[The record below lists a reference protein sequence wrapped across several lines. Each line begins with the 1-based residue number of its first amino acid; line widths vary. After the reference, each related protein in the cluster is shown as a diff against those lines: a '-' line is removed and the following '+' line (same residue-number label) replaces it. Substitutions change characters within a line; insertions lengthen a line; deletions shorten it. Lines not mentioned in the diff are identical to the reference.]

1 MSAAFVILGQ
11 MKQLTHLSITRG
23 LVLVVL
29 MLNAAVTAWTQGHT
43 VAHQWNELVLEAI
56 RNDFA
61 RPTVHAR
68 NLYHSSILMYDCW
81 AAFDTT
87 QSETFFLGQ
96 TFDGYTCPFDEA
108 MLVIPADE
116 AERKEAQ
123 ELAMSYATYRLIRHR
138 YIDSPQAES
147 TMSNIYGQMV
157 GQELDTAFSSTDYAT
172 FGAPALGNYLAEQLI
187 AYGMNDGSN
196 EANDYASTCY
206 VQAEPNILPEI
217 PGTSGQQD
225 PNVWQ
230 AVELSFAID
239 QSGELLTETPPFLGP
254 EWGRLSGFA
263 LRDSNLTELERDG
276 CQYNVWHN
284 PGDPVYLDTTEF
296 VGFEDAWKWN
306 HGMVLSWSEHLTPDD
321 GVMWDISPAS
331 LKYDGSIPA
340 SNNLS
345 SFYEWE
351 NGGLTSWYD
360 ENGTF
365 GGQGHEIN
373 PFTGEPYEPN
383 IVPRGDYARVIAEFW
398 ADGPDSE
405 TPPGHW
411 FTLLNEFILDG
422 MAGQHRWRGQGPL
435 IDNLEF
441 DVKAYLTLGGAMH
454 DCAISAWSAKG
465 YYDYARPVSAI
476 RYMAEHGQSSDPSLP
491 NYHPAGLP
499 LIPGWIEVIDDSD
512 PLNFFDG
519 EDQVGKVKVRCWKGP
534 DYIEVPLIDEAGV
547 DWIVADRWWPYQR
560 PSFVTPPFAGYVSG
574 HSTYSRAAA
583 EVLELLTGSEYW
595 PGGLAEWP
603 APMNQFLVF
612 EEGPSMSFNLQW
624 ATFLDASNESALSRM
639 WGGIHPPIDDAPG
652 RRMGVNIGRNAF
664 HYAETIVYPEW
675 AQLFGGEGFLPS
687 DACEGDF
694 NGDGY
699 CGSSDLLLLLTVYG
713 LNWAGPYDMDNSNVV
728 DVYDFLIFLERYNS
742 TCD

>member
-1 MSAAFVILGQ
+1 
-11 MKQLTHLSITRG
+11 MKQQIHLSITRG

-29 MLNAAVTAWTQGHT
+29 MLNAAVTGWTQGHT

-87 QSETFFLGQ
+87 QSETVFLGQ

-108 MLVIPADE
+108 MLVIPADD

-123 ELAMSYATYRLIRHR
+123 ELALSYATYRLIRHR

-351 NGGLTSWYD
+351 NGGLTAWYD
-360 ENGTF
+360 ENGSF
-365 GGQGHEIN
+365 GGQGHDTN

-583 EVLELLTGSEYW
+583 EVLQLLTGSEYW

-664 HYAETIVYPEW
+664 HYAETIVYPQW

>member
-1 MSAAFVILGQ
+1 

-23 LVLVVL
+23 LVFVVL
-29 MLNAAVTAWTQGHT
+29 MLNTAVTGWTQGHT

-87 QSETFFLGQ
+87 QSETVFLGQ

-116 AERKEAQ
+116 VERKEAQ

-206 VQAEPNILPEI
+206 VQAEPNILPEV

-351 NGGLTSWYD
+351 NGGLTAWYD
-360 ENGTF
+360 ENGSF
-365 GGQGHEIN
+365 GGQGYDTN

-583 EVLELLTGSEYW
+583 EVLQLLTGSEYW

-664 HYAETIVYPEW
+664 HYAETIVYPQW

-713 LNWAGPYDMDNSNVV
+713 LDWAGPYDMDNSNVV

>member
-29 MLNAAVTAWTQGHT
+29 MLNAAVTAWAQGHT

-87 QSETFFLGQ
+87 QSETVFLGQ

-108 MLVIPADE
+108 MLVIPADD

-123 ELAMSYATYRLIRHR
+123 ELALSYATYRLIRHR

-196 EANDYASTCY
+196 EANNYASTCY

-254 EWGRLSGFA
+254 EWGRISGFA

-351 NGGLTSWYD
+351 NGGLTAWYD
-360 ENGTF
+360 ENGSF
-365 GGQGHEIN
+365 GGQGYDTN

-583 EVLELLTGSEYW
+583 EVLQLLTGSEYW

-664 HYAETIVYPEW
+664 HYAETIVYPQW

-713 LNWAGPYDMDNSNVV
+713 LDWAGPYDMDNSNVV